1 MSYPH
6 PFVEIAGA
14 ISLFSA
20 ITIAYIY
27 AKLQADK
34 RRRQSQS
41 RFQNSANKATSS
53 RDAASSSL
61 GILFGSSR
69 RKS

>member
-20 ITIAYIY
+20 ITIAYFY
-27 AKLQADK
+27 AKLHADK
-34 RRRQSQS
+34 RRRQEQS
-41 RFQNSANKATSS
+41 RFQNSLNKAESS
-53 RDAASSSL
+53 SDAASSSL
-61 GILFGSSR
+61 GVLVGSSR